1 MMLPE
6 ISILTEVIP
15 LEATQHEYRNAILAD
30 NVLGKPTYTSRDKS
44 LRHLLQLYEL
54 DPNLALFRVLRKL
67 TAEDRASLPLIAMT
81 CTFCRDAQFRHSF
94 GLIDQLKP
102 GEPLRRERMEEYL
115 EEGFPG
121 RFSAAMKKSLAQ
133 NVNATWTESG
143 HLTGRSRKVRA
154 LPQPRAAASTYAM
167 FAGYLRGLRGEILI
181 QSVFGRLV
189 APDPSV
195 IIAHLSTA
203 TTPGWLRFRHGGGVL
218 EIDFSAFLTR
228 QEQEAFRGT
237 H

>member
-1 MMLPE
+1 MSRLSHPLSMCSPLQPQLHGFPPATERFGFSNNQTGGHMARSMMLPE

-121 RFSAAMKKSLAQ
+121 
-133 NVNATWTESG
+133 
-143 HLTGRSRKVRA
+143 
-154 LPQPRAAASTYAM
+154 
-167 FAGYLRGLRGEILI
+167 
-181 QSVFGRLV
+181 
-189 APDPSV
+189 
-195 IIAHLSTA
+195 
-203 TTPGWLRFRHGGGVL
+203 
-218 EIDFSAFLTR
+218 
-228 QEQEAFRGT
+228 
-237 H
+237 